1 MHKITRFHASSYEG
15 WGLIDGDAIHELD
28 SPWSGK
34 RGRSHPLSG
43 VRLVAACAP
52 SKIVGVGRNY
62 REHAKE
68 LGNEVPAEPLIFLKP
83 PSSLIASGD
92 SIVYPAT
99 SQNVH
104 YEGELGVVIGV
115 RARHVTAAEAEIC
128 NAVHDARAGRPHRH
142 RHSVR
147 RWAHANRLH
156 GFG

>member
-15 WGLIDGDAIHELD
+15 YGLIDGDTIHELD

-43 VRLVAACAP
+43 VRLLAACAP

-68 LGNEVPAEPLIFLKP
+68 LGNEVPSEPLIFLKP

-104 YEGELGVVIGV
+104 YEGELGVVLPATCSARTSSLPAPKVSIRSARPVPGLSAV
-115 RARHVTAAEAEIC
+115 RM
-128 NAVHDARAGRPHRH
+128 
-142 RHSVR
+142 SS
-147 RWAHANRLH
+147 
-156 GFG
+156 